1 MVVAFF
7 ISIGLIL
14 VDVVIVVVVIVV
26 VIVIVIVVIVV
37 VVVDGFGLRG
47 VEVDFVFNSFVLFH
61 SEVVHDSCFGGF
73 CGHQNFSEQ
82 F

>member
-1 MVVAFF
+1 MVATFF

-14 VDVVIVVVVIVV
+14 VVVVVVIVIIVVVVIVV
-26 VIVIVIVVIVV
+26 II
-37 VVVDGFGLRG
+37 VDGFGLG
-47 VEVDFVFNSFVLFH
+47 GIEVDLVFDSFVLFH
-61 SEVVHDSCFGGF
+61 PEVIHDSCFGGF